1 MFYQTWLLEFL
12 ALMFCFASER
22 ITRPEQELL
31 ARYLLQRLLG
41 KDGHE
46 VDPDIA
52 RIARDDLATSS
63 SIVYPEVG
71 KFDIYFFM
79 I

>member
-1 MFYQTWLLEFL
+1 
-12 ALMFCFASER
+12 MFCFASEM

-46 VDPDIA
+46 MDPDIA
-52 RIARDDLATSS
+52 GIARDDLATSS

-71 KFDIYFFM
+71 KFDIFLL
-79 I
+79 